1 MESTFVLKGLLGGLS
16 QEREGR
22 KVVVVD
28 DRQPNN
34 MAMIP
39 TSGGDMI
46 GDISID
52 ESSLLNTFIKNKFL
66 LDLTYV

>member
-28 DRQPNN
+28 DRQPNS

>member
-1 MESTFVLKGLLGGLS
+1 
-16 QEREGR
+16 
-22 KVVVVD
+22 
-28 DRQPNN
+28 

>member
-1 MESTFVLKGLLGGLS
+1 MLLGGLS